1 MYNQIMQVYTPPKPA
16 PLPADFEE
24 FFATL
29 TEKEKE
35 LHYLA
40 TEKLGS
46 SYFIQWTHMYRDWS
60 KAKAAKAEAAKAEAA
75 KAEAAKA
82 ANQSDEKKD
91 A

>member
-1 MYNQIMQVYTPPKPA
+1 MQVYTPPKPA

-60 KAKAAKAEAAKAEAA
+60 KAKADKTKADKLKADNPKAEAPK
-75 KAEAAKA
+75 
-82 ANQSDEKKD
+82 NT
-91 A
+91 

>member
-1 MYNQIMQVYTPPKPA
+1 MQVYTPPKPA

-60 KAKAAKAEAAKAEAA
+60 KAKAIKADNKAVNAVKAIKANNKAKEEAAK
-75 KAEAAKA
+75 
-82 ANQSDEKKD
+82 NT
-91 A
+91 

>member
-1 MYNQIMQVYTPPKPA
+1 MQVYTPPKSA

-60 KAKAAKAEAAKAEAA
+60 KVKADKAKADAVKAEVK
-75 KAEAAKA
+75 
-82 ANQSDEKKD
+82 NT
-91 A
+91 

>member
-1 MYNQIMQVYTPPKPA
+1 MQVYTPPKSA
-16 PLPADFEE
+16 PLPIDFEE
-24 FFATL
+24 FFSSL

-60 KAKAAKAEAAKAEAA
+60 KAQVDKKAKADNKTKAEATKAEAT
-75 KAEAAKA
+75 KAE
-82 ANQSDEKKD
+82 NQGT
-91 A
+91 

>member
-1 MYNQIMQVYTPPKPA
+1 MQVYTPPKPA

-60 KAKAAKAEAAKAEAA
+60 KAKADKAKAEKAVNVVKADKAVKAKET
-75 KAEAAKA
+75 
-82 ANQSDEKKD
+82 
-91 A
+91 

>member
-1 MYNQIMQVYTPPKPA
+1 MEKYLPPKPA

-24 FFATL
+24 FFASL

>member
-1 MYNQIMQVYTPPKPA
+1 MQVYTPPKPA

-60 KAKAAKAEAAKAEAA
+60 KAKAIKADNKAVNAVKAIKADNKAVKEEAAK
-75 KAEAAKA
+75 
-82 ANQSDEKKD
+82 NT
-91 A
+91 